1 MNITKSQTT
10 VKPEGKV
17 YRNSGNPVVLSSVES
32 KAVHILDVGCG
43 AGDNAKILKESGRVV
58 DGVTISEEEARE
70 AQDHCRR
77 VILFDLESGLPPGL
91 DDGYDAVICSHVL
104 EHIRYPQKLLSDI
117 RAKLREPHSHLIVAL
132 PNFLHYTNR
141 FKILVGKFEY
151 TEGGIMDY
159 THVRWYTF
167 QTALILLES
176 NGFVVERAWVD
187 GSFPGHSYIPWLSPR
202 LLSALNKTLI
212 GLSKGFFGSQLLYI
226 AKSL

>member
-1 MNITKSQTT
+1 M
-10 VKPEGKV
+10 
-17 YRNSGNPVVLSSVES
+17 LSSVGR

-43 AGDNAKILKESGRVV
+43 AGDNARILKESGKVV

-70 AQDHCRR
+70 AQYHCRR
-77 VILFDLESGLPPGL
+77 VILFDLENGLPPGL
-91 DDGYDAVICSHVL
+91 DEAYDAVICSHIL

-117 RAKLREPHSHLIVAL
+117 RAKLRKPHSHLIVAL

-141 FKILVGKFEY
+141 FKILAGKVEY
-151 TEGGIMDY
+151 TEAGIMDY

-167 QTALILLES
+167 RTGLVLLES
-176 NGFVVERAWVD
+176 NGFVVEHAWVD
-187 GSFPGHSYIPWLSPR
+187 GSMPGHSYIQWLPPR
-202 LLSALNKTLI
+202 LLSVLKKTLF